1 MTMLRVLETSRAA
14 FQDDDIGIA
23 VQVAK
28 LAAAGAPEIRTDFDF
43 GKWSVR
49 PRLNVAYAHTV
60 VLRPGSGADEATA
73 KQKGHRESTQQI
85 EIAVETF
92 HADLDLLQ
100 DAIVVL
106 QAGMLLVLDE
116 LVDFSVARG
125 DTIYEIVG
133 AVVTRYGEFSGTTAS
148 GTSAGFVTQVNL
160 NERSAQ

>member
-28 LAAAGAPEIRTDFDF
+28 LAAAGAPEIRADFDF

-49 PRLNVAYAHTV
+49 PRLNVAYAHAV
-60 VLRPGSGADEATA
+60 VLRPGSGADET
-73 KQKGHRESTQQI
+73 KVRQQGYRDSTQQI

-92 HADLDLLQ
+92 HADLDALQ
-100 DAIVVL
+100 DAIAVL
-106 QAGMLLVLDE
+106 QAGVLLVLDE
-116 LVDFSVARG
+116 LVDFSVARK
-125 DTIYEIVG
+125 DTVYEIVG
-133 AVVTRYGEFSGTTAS
+133 PVVTRYGEFAGTTAS
-148 GTSAGFVTQVNL
+148 GTSAGFVTQVTL